1 MKPVTLKEI
10 AEKLNL
16 SITAVSKSLKDYPDI
31 SKETK
36 ARVKALAKELNYVPN
51 SFAVNLR
58 TKSSKTIGVIIPA
71 TVHHFFSNVIKGII
85 TN

>member
-16 SITAVSKSLKDYPDI
+16 SITAVSKALKDYPDI

-36 ARVKALAKELNYVPN
+36 AR
-51 SFAVNLR
+51 
-58 TKSSKTIGVIIPA
+58 
-71 TVHHFFSNVIKGII
+71 
-85 TN
+85 